1 MSIIP
6 HCWKSHVVAHYE
18 NFWCYFFL
26 FQFFP
31 RDHEMFKRLEYPKL
45 EYFPTVLGQGT
56 KSMTPSFET
65 GK

>member
-1 MSIIP
+1 
-6 HCWKSHVVAHYE
+6 
-18 NFWCYFFL
+18 
-26 FQFFP
+26 
-31 RDHEMFKRLEYPKL
+31 MFKRLEYPKL

>member
-1 MSIIP
+1 MPRLNMKISGVI
-6 HCWKSHVVAHYE
+6 
-18 NFWCYFFL
+18 FL